1 MKTIDNDIKTGQ
13 FKQIYLLYG
22 EEQYL
27 IRQYRD
33 KLKHAL
39 AADDDT
45 MNFSAFSGS
54 DINQKEIIDLA
65 ETLPFFADRRVI
77 VIEDSWLF
85 NKDGDR
91 LADYVREKPDSTSI
105 IFDEGEIDKRSRLY
119 KAVADIGMA
128 DEMARQ
134 PVPVLEKWVISM
146 LKKEGRSIAAPDLH
160 YFLSLTGDNM
170 DLISNEFEK
179 LICYTMG
186 RDSVTR
192 ADMDAVCIRQI
203 DDQIFRM
210 IEEMSAHHRD
220 SALRMFMD
228 LMALDEKPF
237 RLLSLITR
245 QYNILLEAKQLEL
258 GGAGRREVSEKLPH
272 YYTQK
277 YIDQARHMTL
287 REIKT
292 ALEKCVGVDEA
303 VKTGRMSGEIAIE
316 MLVVELSTG
325 Q

>member
-1 MKTIDNDIKTGQ
+1 MQRLSDEIKSGQ
-13 FKQIYLLYG
+13 FHTLYLIYG
-22 EEQYL
+22 EEDYL
-27 IRQYRD
+27 RRQFRD
-33 KLKHAL
+33 RLKDAL
-39 AADDDT
+39 VPAGDT
-45 MNFSAFSGS
+45 MNYARFRGS
-54 DINQKEIIDLA
+54 EVQVEKVIDLA
-65 ETLPFFADRRVI
+65 ETMPFFADRRVI
-77 VIEDSWLF
+77 VIEDSGLF

-292 ALEKCVGVDEA
+292 ALEKCVGVDES